1 MNAGYDEYG
10 EDPHLVFAAVDNQA
24 RTATNPSDVSFTWEL
39 HGDNGNAI
47 TVSWG
52 NIVPTQFKLRINSY
66 DYGSIGKI
74 NARLYAGPDPE
85 NPSERRY
92 VYADCMVPY
101 SRDPEILYIA
111 WF

>member
-52 NIVPTQFKLRINSY
+52 NIVPT
-66 DYGSIGKI
+66 
-74 NARLYAGPDPE
+74 
-85 NPSERRY
+85 
-92 VYADCMVPY
+92 
-101 SRDPEILYIA
+101 
-111 WF
+111 